1 MFPHNVKYKPFFVNI
16 CFLAFGCHHWAA
28 AEYDERRKYGRCHD
42 GSRKASSADVDLMA
56 RLLRAEAEGEG
67 KQGMLL
73 VGNVGIN
80 RVRANCSDFKGL
92 RTIRQMVFQP
102 HAFEAV
108 THGYFTRDRVNP
120 SGGLPAGTLT
130 ENGFGRLSSVC
141 GTLSRRA
148 TARRLGMAS
157 RLSPDSDPT
166 ASISRQVRRA
176 KTYTIHFDPGRTVL
190 KMNGVFNVL

>member
-108 THGYFTRDRVNP
+108 THGYFYQRPRE
-120 SGGLPAGTLT
+120 S
-130 ENGFGRLSSVC
+130 ERRL
-141 GTLSRRA
+141 
-148 TARRLGMAS
+148 ARRNINGERFWPAKFSLWYFKPPGNCPQTWYGQPFVARFRS
-157 RLSPDSDPT
+157 HCFYQPT
-166 ASISRQVRRA
+166 GE
-176 KTYTIHFDPGRTVL
+176 TCE
-190 KMNGVFNVL
+190 NVYNTF